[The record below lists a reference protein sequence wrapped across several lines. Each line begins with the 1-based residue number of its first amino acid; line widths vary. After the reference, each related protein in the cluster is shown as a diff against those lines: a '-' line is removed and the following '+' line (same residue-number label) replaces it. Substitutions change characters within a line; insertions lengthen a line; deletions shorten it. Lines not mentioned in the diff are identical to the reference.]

1 MSLVVRHSQ
10 SAEALV
16 KLYEAKLSEEDAVN
30 SDLKSIDTVV
40 STLKVSSLCSSLTFK
55 MAIYPI
61 QSFGFLCMVG
71 KMIAGD

>member
-40 STLKVSSLCSSLTFK
+40 STLKVSSLGTRFF
-55 MAIYPI
+55 ID
-61 QSFGFLCMVG
+61 V
-71 KMIAGD
+71 